1 MTIGILIITHNEVGT
16 DILSTARDIFG
27 GLPANATVISI
38 KPNSDYDKK
47 LVEARHHIAEL
58 DTGDGVL
65 ILTDIFG
72 ATPCN
77 IALKAARHTN
87 TKVVAGIN
95 LPMLVRVLNYA
106 HLPLKKIVSK
116 AVSAGHDSIFECQ

>member
-1 MTIGILIITHNEVGT
+1 MIITHNEVGN

-27 GLPANATVISI
+27 ALPTNTTVISI

-47 LVEARHHIAEL
+47 LVEVRHSIAEL

-65 ILTDIFG
+65 VLTDIFG

-77 IALKAARHTN
+77 IALKAAKNTN
-87 TKVVAGIN
+87 TKVVTGIN

-106 HLPLKKIVSK
+106 HLPLKKIVDK

>member
-1 MTIGILIITHNEVGT
+1 MSIGILIITHNEVGI

-27 GLPANATVISI
+27 GLPANTTVIAI
-38 KPNSDYDKK
+38 NPNSDYDKK
-47 LVEARHHIAEL
+47 LVETQRRIAEL

-77 IALKAARHTN
+77 IALKAARNTN

-106 HLPLKKIVSK
+106 HLPLAKIVDK